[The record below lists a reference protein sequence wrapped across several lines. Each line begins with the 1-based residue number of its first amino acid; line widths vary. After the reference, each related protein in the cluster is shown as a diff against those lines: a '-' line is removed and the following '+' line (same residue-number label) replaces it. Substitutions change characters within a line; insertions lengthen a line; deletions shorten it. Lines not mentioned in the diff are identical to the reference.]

1 MVGGAK
7 QSLRLITGVFI
18 AVMLL
23 AAIYKI
29 AWLLLGAITSGIK
42 PRSFFDVANLLEGP
56 AYLISAVAVWRRPW
70 IAEVVSVLTVIV
82 ILASLGPLTTG
93 PIQKGFF
100 VDYVFIV
107 SANAAFFASMMVR
120 NRKNSGA

>member
-7 QSLRLITGVFI
+7 QSLRVIAGVLI

-23 AAIYKI
+23 ASIYKI

-42 PRSFFDVANLLEGP
+42 PRSLFDVSNLLEGP

-82 ILASLGPLTTG
+82 ILASFGPLTTG
-93 PIQKGFF
+93 PIQNGFL

-107 SANAAFFASMMVR
+107 SANAAFFARMIMR
-120 NRKNSGA
+120 NRENSGV

>member
-1 MVGGAK
+1 MVGAK
-7 QSLRLITGVFI
+7 QSLRLITGGFI
-18 AVMLL
+18 ALMLL

-42 PRSFFDVANLLEGP
+42 LRSFFDVAFLLEGP

-82 ILASLGPLTTG
+82 ILASFGPLTTG
-93 PIQKGFF
+93 SIQKGFF

-107 SANAAFFASMMVR
+107 SANAAFFARMMMR
-120 NRKNSGA
+120 NRENSGA

>member
-1 MVGGAK
+1 
-7 QSLRLITGVFI
+7 
-18 AVMLL
+18 MLL

-42 PRSFFDVANLLEGP
+42 PQSFFDVENLLEGP
-56 AYLISAVAVWRRPW
+56 AYLTSAVAVWRRHPW
-70 IAEVVSVLTVIV
+70 IAEVISVLTVIV
-82 ILASLGPLTTG
+82 ILASSGPLTTG
-93 PIQKGFF
+93 PIQKAFF

-120 NRKNSGA
+120 NRENSGA

>member
-7 QSLRLITGVFI
+7 RHLRLITGVCV

-23 AAIYKI
+23 AAIYKN

-42 PRSFFDVANLLEGP
+42 PRSFFDVANLLQGS
-56 AYLISAVAVWRRPW
+56 AYLISAVAVWRLPW
-70 IAEVVSVLTVIV
+70 IAEVVSVLTVIA
-82 ILASLGPLTTG
+82 ILASFGQLTTG
-93 PIQKGFF
+93 SIQKGFF

-107 SANAAFFASMMVR
+107 SANAAFFASMTMR
-120 NRKNSGA
+120 HRENSGA